1 MLIRFSLEN
10 WMCFPD
16 KVEFSMIATRERQH
30 GDRLPR
36 LEAYKAR
43 VLPVTALYGGNA
55 SGKSSFFEAVRFAK
69 GLVVE
74 GTGVDREI
82 PVETFRLDDEKMKQP
97 ARFAFEILATDD
109 CIYAFSFAANRMAI
123 LEEKLVK
130 ISSKTEQTLY
140 ERRGNDMTDW
150 GSIRGQSAK
159 DKKFLEFAFQGT
171 RPNQLFLTNAIEQNA
186 KVFRPVYDWF
196 KEKLVLVHPDSR
208 FGFFKL
214 SPDKRKSFLEPMRKI
229 LSQLDTGIT
238 HLEEEETPFP
248 DPATQ
253 IFDEMEDNIRKHK
266 LDDEEVSLDDAL
278 SAISGLGMTRKDGQR
293 FLQYLVSY
301 HTKRTDGSKV
311 RFEMSEESDGSQRL
325 VQLLPGFLDLMK
337 NTAGKVYLIDEIDRR
352 LHTQLTR
359 KLLELYLENCSAETR
374 SQLLFTTHDVQLME
388 QSLLRRD
395 EMWVT
400 ERSSAGGSTLY
411 AFSEY
416 EDVRYDKDLRRSYLQ
431 GRLGGVPRILLE
443 PDDDD
448 WTSLVAPP
456 SSSEK
461 EMEPHD

>member
-30 GDRLPR
+30 QERLPKIK
-36 LEAYKAR
+36 AYKVR
-43 VLPVTALYGGNA
+43 VLPVSAFYGGNA
-55 SGKSSFFEAVRFAK
+55 SGKSSFFKAMRFARR
-69 GLVVE
+69 LVVV
-74 GTGVDREI
+74 GTGVDEEI

-97 ARFAFEILATDD
+97 ARFAFEILAADD
-109 CIYAFSFAANRMAI
+109 CIYAFSFAVNRTAI

-130 ISSKTEQTLY
+130 ISSKTEHTLY

-150 GSIRGQSAK
+150 GSTQGQRAK
-159 DKKFLEFAFQGT
+159 DKAFLEFAFQGT
-171 RPNQLFLTNAIEQNA
+171 RPNQLFLKNTIDQNT
-186 KVFRPVYDWF
+186 KIFRPVYDWF
-196 KEKLVLVHPDSR
+196 KKKLVLVQPDSP
-208 FGFFKL
+208 FEFFRIPLDDSKAL
-214 SPDKRKSFLEPMRKI
+214 RESASKI

-238 HLEEEETPFP
+238 HLEEEETPMS
-248 DPATQ
+248 DSTARR
-253 IFDEMEDNIRKHK
+253 FDGLEDKIRKHK
-266 LDDEEVSLDDAL
+266 LDEEGVSLETL
-278 SAISGLGMTRKDGQR
+278 VSGFGITRRDGQW
-293 FLQYLVSY
+293 FLKQPVPY
-301 HTKRTDGSKV
+301 HTKGTDGLKV
-311 RFEMSEESDGSQRL
+311 RFEMHEESDGSRRL
-325 VQLLPGFLDLMK
+325 VQLLPGFLDLLK
-337 NTAGKVYLIDEIDRR
+337 NPAGKVYLIDEIDRS

-359 KLLELYLENCSAETR
+359 RLLELYLENCSAHTR

-400 ERSSAGGSTLY
+400 ERTSPEGSTLY

-416 EDVRYDKDLRRSYLQ
+416 KDVRYDKDLRRSYLE
-431 GRLGGVPRILLE
+431 GRFGGVPRILLE

-448 WTSLVAPP
+448 WVSLVAPP